1 MFHRFASS
9 LIKKSISMKTLKT
22 INFLLALSLFG
33 FTASANAQNNNQLNQ
48 KEMNTEN
55 IFDYIKNGKFI
66 KVSKMVGNGADLTVT
81 DADGKTPLILAAELG
96 KYAMISIFLEKNAE
110 INAKDSSGK
119 TALMYACENGHSKV
133 VQVLINKGKADKSLT
148 DNSAKT
154 ALDYAKE
161 NGDSKTLKVI
171 EKV

>member
-96 KYAMISIFLEKNAE
+96 KC
-110 INAKDSSGK
+110 
-119 TALMYACENGHSKV
+119 MYSNQFSPRE
-133 VQVLINKGKADKSLT
+133 
-148 DNSAKT
+148 
-154 ALDYAKE
+154 
-161 NGDSKTLKVI
+161 LKI
-171 EKV
+171 KL